1 MNIVKAF
8 DNAFKRAKEK
18 NWDYIYVLVDVHGT
32 IFTPSYLKEE
42 KYEFYPYAK
51 EALQLLSK
59 DSNIKLILWT
69 SSTYQA
75 ALDYGVVFNRNKI
88 YFDYLNCNPEV
99 ERQPTDP
106 ETLDLSSKYYFNI
119 GIDDKFGFEPETDWK
134 IIYEYLRYFIK

>member
-8 DNAFKRAKEK
+8 DNAYERAKYK

-32 IFTPSYLKEE
+32 IFKPSYLNEE

-51 EALQLLSK
+51 EVLELLSLYT
-59 DSNIKLILWT
+59 DTKLILWT
-69 SSTYQA
+69 SSTYTA
-75 ALDYGVVFNRNKI
+75 I
-88 YFDYLNCNPEV
+88 FDYLKVFKNNNIKFDYWNKNPEV
-99 ERQPTDP
+99 KRQNTDP

-134 IIYEYLRYFIK
+134 LIYDYLTK